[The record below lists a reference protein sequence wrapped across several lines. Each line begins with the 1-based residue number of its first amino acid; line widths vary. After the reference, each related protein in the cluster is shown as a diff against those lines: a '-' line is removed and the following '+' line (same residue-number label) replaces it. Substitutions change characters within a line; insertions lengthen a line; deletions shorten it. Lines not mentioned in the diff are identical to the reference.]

1 MLIYKPMNL
10 LLRHLTL
17 RDEKQFFLALN
28 EDWGDFV
35 FAHYFDSLAGS
46 HYEKYVEILPM
57 FSKQEVLPEG
67 HVPCTFLFA
76 FDEFDKIVGRVSIR
90 HKLNENLRL
99 VGGHIGY
106 GVVPRER
113 RKGYATK
120 ILDLSLKYIKENIK
134 NLDNVLVTCDDGN
147 VGSQKTIENNY
158 GVLENIIDVNGV
170 KKRRY
175 WIEV

>member
-1 MLIYKPMNL
+1 MLIYKPRNL

-17 RDEKQFFLALN
+17 CDEKQFFLALN

-35 FAHYFDSLAGS
+35 FAHYFESLAS
-46 HYEKYVEILPM
+46 SRYEKYVEILPL
-57 FSKQEVLPEG
+57 FSKNGFLPEG

-76 FDEFDKIVGRVSIR
+76 FDENDKIVGRVSIR
-90 HKLNENLRL
+90 HMLNENLLL

-106 GVVPRER
+106 GVVPDER

-120 ILDLSLKYIKENIK
+120 ILDLSLKYISKHIK
-134 NLDNVLVTCDDGN
+134 SLDKVLVTCDDGN
-147 VGSQKTIENNY
+147 VGSKKTIEKNY
-158 GVLENIIDVNGV
+158 GVLENIIDVNDV